1 MWSSLAVLLSGAVLT
16 AAAAFWVLRAYR
28 RAGGGV
34 RSRMPALMLCGAV
47 AVAAL
52 GIYIATGRPEL
63 ADAPYAARLE
73 ALKQRDAT
81 TFTADE
87 TLAVLHEA
95 ARRNPR
101 DPLPLFYTGQL
112 LFDQGRD
119 REAAAAFDGALRREP
134 RLAEAMLGLGRA
146 LVRIEEGRVTP
157 EALALFQQAGA
168 LTNDPA
174 PWIYQAMAAMEENR
188 EADARALW
196 GEAYTRMTPDDPRR
210 DMARQMS
217 ANTRG
222 GG

>member
-1 MWSSLAVLLSGAVLT
+1 VWSSLAVLLSGAVIT
-16 AAAAFWVLRAYR
+16 VAAAYWVLRAYR

-34 RSRMPALMLCGAV
+34 RSRMPAMMLCGIV
-47 AVAAL
+47 SVVAL
-52 GIYIATGRPEL
+52 GVYITIGRPEL
-63 ADAPYAARLE
+63 PDAPYQERLA
-73 ALKQRDAT
+73 ALKQRDAS
-81 TFTADE
+81 TFTPEE
-87 TLAVLHEA
+87 TIAVLHEA
-95 ARRNPR
+95 ARNNPR

-112 LFDQGRD
+112 LFGQGRD
-119 REAAAAFDGALRREP
+119 REAAAAFDAALRREP
-134 RLAEAMLGLGRA
+134 RLAEAMLGFGRA

-188 EADARALW
+188 EADARTYW
-196 GEAYTRMTPDDPRR
+196 SEAYTRMTPDDPRR

-217 ANTRG
+217 VNPRG